1 VIRLSKKEKLLKID
15 IIEEKMKKTLKG
27 KPTLV
32 DLWAEWCGPCKFI
45 ADTVHQLE
53 LENEKTLNVLQVDV
67 DTKEGNDVFA
77 AMAMPYHYNAIPYL
91 IVFDKEG
98 NEFDHLVGA
107 SPEKLRQMV
116 ENVLKQ

>member
-1 VIRLSKKEKLLKID
+1 MIRLSKKEKLLKID

-53 LENEKTLNVLQVDV
+53 LEYEDTLNVLQVDV
-67 DTKEGNDVFA
+67 DSKEGNDVFA
-77 AMAMPYHYNAIPYL
+77 AMAMPYNYNAIPYL